1 MLRQGKP
8 EALIRGTV
16 VHALF
21 ETLRWRDALPEVPQ
35 LRARLESL
43 EEKPSDLDGTIQ
55 EFLAWIE
62 APQMSQIFDRQA
74 QLRWAQKR
82 WARKKAALGEID
94 GLRVAN
100 EYRFTLFEDRPEGLV
115 WCSGSVDRL
124 MTLGGDDP
132 TAAVID
138 DFKTDQIR
146 DASHVQ
152 ERVEH
157 YRPQLE
163 AYRSAVARSLGLEL
177 DMVAARLIFVEC
189 DRIVEVF

>member
-1 MLRQGKP
+1 M
-8 EALIRGTV
+8 
-16 VHALF
+16 HALF

-152 ERVEH
+152 ERVAH